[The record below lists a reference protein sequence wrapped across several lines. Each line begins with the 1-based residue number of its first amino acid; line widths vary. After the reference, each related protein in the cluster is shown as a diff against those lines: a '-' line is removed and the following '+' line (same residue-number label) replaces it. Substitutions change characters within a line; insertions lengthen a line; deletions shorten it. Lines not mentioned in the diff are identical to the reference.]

1 MALSRNKRHNT
12 EMPVTQEELLAPL
25 EGLSPHDRLLVTMH
39 DSSLEEF
46 HLKLYRK
53 DGELPSATARRVFTE
68 RFPEIREV
76 AGRFSCQW
84 IATATDV
91 TVTIIREL
99 WPADRLDLDEE
110 AAIVYSHLQLTLAQ
124 QGGSA
129 MRTAQYRE
137 FMTYADDVTAL
148 AAPTPRVV
156 DEYPLANGWTP
167 MLHQCVGYANCV
179 HTEGYGLF
187 MEQGTGKTA
196 VVIGRVDREA
206 VELKSRESRLYRT
219 IIVAPKN
226 VRANWK
232 NEFGR
237 FSTQKGHVTVL
248 RGGKLERT
256 KLLLEALVPRT
267 SDEQYTVIVCSYET
281 LVNTWELIGSIEW
294 DLAVLDES
302 HYIKGWTYAKRP
314 KQVLRLRDVSRQR
327 MCLTGTPVCNTV
339 ADLYPQLEFLGR
351 GYSGF
356 KSFDAFRKFYGM
368 YQTKGP
374 RGVRRLIDVQN
385 LPFMRERLAR
395 NSFIV
400 RKEEALPDLP
410 TKMYDML
417 EVEMT
422 AEQRRVYETVR
433 DQLFVEIDE
442 AMERAEL
449 EGRTINPQ
457 NILVKLL
464 RLAQITS
471 GFMVFDPIVDDW
483 GETLAPQ
490 RIERFEENPKLDA
503 LMGLIERTEPDEKA
517 IVWATFINDIDA
529 ITEAVRAAGLD
540 SVQFYGA
547 TSDVDRAEA
556 ERRYNHDPD
565 CRVFIGNPGAGGTGL
580 NLIGYPPGEGD
591 KYVTNTTHVVY
602 YSQDW
607 SHPKRSQSE
616 DRAHRRGTRVPVQIT
631 DLCVP
636 DTIDEE
642 IRARVTNKRAMAL
655 EVQDLRSV
663 LTRVLGRSF

>member
-1 MALSRNKRHNT
+1 VALRRHNT
-12 EMPVTQEELLAPL
+12 EMPITQEELLAPV
-25 EGLSPHDRLLVTMH
+25 EGITRHDRLQLSMQ
-39 DSSLEEF
+39 SAALEEF
-46 HLKLYRK
+46 SLRLYRE
-53 DGELPSATARRVFTE
+53 DGELPSSASRRQFTD

-76 AGRFSCQW
+76 AGKFGCQW

-91 TVTIIREL
+91 TATIIREL
-99 WPADRLDLDEE
+99 WPQDQLVLDEE
-110 AAIVYSHLQLTLAQ
+110 SAIVYSHLQLTLAAQ
-124 QGGSA
+124 SA
-129 MRTAQYRE
+129 SARRTAEYRE
-137 FMTYADDVTAL
+137 FMTYADDVIAC
-148 AAPTPRVV
+148 AAPTPRIV
-156 DEYPLANGWTP
+156 ESYPLQNGWSP
-167 MLHQCVGYANCV
+167 MLHQQVAYANSL
-179 HTEGYGLF
+179 HTDGYGLF

-196 VVIGRVDREA
+196 VVIGRVDHEA
-206 VELKSRESRLYRT
+206 VELKRRTGRLYRT

-226 VRANWK
+226 VRANWRS
-232 NEFGR
+232 EFAR
-237 FSTQKGHVTVL
+237 FSTQKGRVTVL

-256 KLLLEALVPRT
+256 KLLLEALVPR
-267 SDEQYTVIVCSYET
+267 SDAEQYAVVVCSYES
-281 LVNTWELIGSIEW
+281 LVNTWELIGSVEW

-327 MCLTGTPVCNTV
+327 MCLTGTPVCNNV

-368 YQTKGP
+368 YQAKGP

-395 NSFIV
+395 NAFIV

-422 AEQRRVYETVR
+422 TEQRRVYETVR
-433 DQLFVEIDE
+433 DQLFAEIDE
-442 AMERAEL
+442 MMERSEL

-483 GETLAPQ
+483 GEELAPK

-503 LMGLIERTEPDEKA
+503 LIELLKDTEPDEKI
-517 IVWATFINDIDA
+517 IVWAAFIDDIEA
-529 ITEAVRAAGLD
+529 ITERVEAEGLE

-547 TSDVDRAEA
+547 TSDIDRAEA
-556 ERRYNHDPD
+556 ERRYNCDPS

-591 KYVTNTTHVVY
+591 DYVTNTTHVVY

-631 DLCVP
+631 DLCIP

-642 IRARVTNKRAMAL
+642 IRARVTNKRSMAL